1 MSYQTDATVAEDVTF
16 VRCVRQAVVEAA
28 INISSEDPG
37 TTNHAAR
44 RELAAKVLAAPNG
57 WAEVF
62 AVGVATNPN
71 IGTGTSDP
79 VDDDGALGFVVA
91 SIWDAY
97 TG

>member
-1 MSYQTDATVAEDVTF
+1 MTNYYIPIDDNDSADSEPVLVSSLRAS
-16 VRCVRQAVVEAA
+16 VV
-28 INISSEDPG
+28 G

>member
-1 MSYQTDATVAEDVTF
+1 MTYSTAAQVAEDPTF
-16 VRCVRQAVVEAA
+16 VRRVRQAMCQAA
-28 INISSEDPG
+28 ISISAEDPG

-44 RELAAKVLAAPNG
+44 RALAARVLAAPNG

-71 IGTGTSDP
+71 IGTGNSDP
-79 VDDDGALGFVVA
+79 VEDDGALGFVVA

-97 TG
+97 TE